1 MEKQRKTIAE
11 KFNLFIDNERRSI
24 NLEKACFNSVLSQA
38 KKRGI
43 VCKWENKNF
52 NLLYKNKI
60 KTILYNIN
68 PKYNTELH
76 NKITTGE
83 IKTTEI
89 PFMNHQEL
97 SPEQWKD
104 TVELIIKKNK
114 SKYEVNMEAATEEF
128 TCYKCKKN
136 KCTYYELQTR
146 SADEPMTTFVSCLV
160 CGNHWKC

>member
-1 MEKQRKTIAE
+1 MEQQRKKIVTTFDGIIKNTKKA
-11 KFNLFIDNERRSI
+11 N
-24 NLEKACFNSVLSQA
+24 NLEKACFNSVLQQA

-52 NLLYKNKI
+52 TLLYRNKI

-76 NKITTGE
+76 DKIVSGKLNV
-83 IKTTEI
+83 IDI
-89 PFMNHQEL
+89 PFLNHQEL
-97 SPEQWKD
+97 SPEKWKD

>member
-1 MEKQRKTIAE
+1 MEQQRE
-11 KFNLFIDNERRSI
+11 KIVTTFNGIIKNTKKAR
-24 NLEKACFNSVLSQA
+24 NLEKACFNSVLQQA

-52 NLLYKNKI
+52 TLLYKNKI

-76 NKITTGE
+76 DKIVSGALSV
-83 IKTTEI
+83 IDI
-89 PFMNHQEL
+89 PFLNHQEL
-97 SPEQWKD
+97 SPEKWKD